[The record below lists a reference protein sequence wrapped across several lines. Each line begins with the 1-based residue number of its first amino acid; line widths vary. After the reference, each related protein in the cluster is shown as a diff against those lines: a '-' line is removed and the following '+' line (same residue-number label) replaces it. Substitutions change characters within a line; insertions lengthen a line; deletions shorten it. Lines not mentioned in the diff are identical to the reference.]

1 MPDAG
6 IACVD
11 GITANREPTLDENSI
26 GIVTAPNPYIGY
38 ANATHV
44 AQQASAMGRGVADL
58 VLEQKL
64 LSKERLGEILQPD
77 VLTRP
82 RPILESRM
90 IEGSV

>member
-38 ANATHV
+38 ANATH
-44 AQQASAMGRGVADL
+44 QASAMGRGVADL